1 MCYVSVASYA
11 KGMALLRIRKDRF
24 CLFSQASA
32 LSFWFCCLSGLKKT
46 CFFLKILL
54 NLWWLFQGHSGT
66 SLCRW
71 RQMESH
77 KPWRWEQAEIRNAFR
92 KQPLE
97 HAFWSLRSWSPSFG
111 STMFA
116 VWSWSIRRRSP
127 PTSWNLGSITRCK
140 LSLRTE

>member
-1 MCYVSVASYA
+1 MSRWPAMPRGWLCYVSGKTDSASFLRP
-11 KGMALLRIRKDRF
+11 LLW
-24 CLFSQASA
+24 ASESA
-32 LSFWFCCLSGLKKT
+32 NCLSGLKKT

-54 NLWWLFQGHSGT
+54 NQCWLFQGHSGT
-66 SLCRW
+66 SLYRW
-71 RQMESH
+71 QQMETH
-77 KPWRWEQAEIRNAFR
+77 KPWRWEQADIRNAFR

-97 HAFWSLRSWSPSFG
+97 HAFWSLRSWSSSFG

-116 VWSWSIRRRSP
+116 IWSWSIRRRSP